1 MRRLRMIKTFK
12 GAVSRPQSLVNLVML
27 NKATGIKL
35 IINFLEAK
43 IEQLQKVGNMYMFVP
58 FFQVVLKKK
67 GLLAV

>member
-58 FFQVVLKKK
+58 FFQGVLKKEDS
-67 GLLAV
+67 